1 MSAGPTFERTWRKR
15 FESFAAHRDDEA
27 GIAGWSASG
36 LEARVR
42 RFLALWRAPRAGE
55 RWLDAGCGAGTYL
68 RLLQKDGLE
77 VTGVDYSL
85 VTLSKARRRPGQPA
99 RCAVADIRHLPFAR
113 GCFDGL
119 LCFGVLQA
127 MTDSAS
133 VVDELCRVVKPG
145 GEVWLDALNRRCLVH
160 SAELLRRRL
169 QGKPM
174 HLRYEA
180 PATLYRALRR
190 AGMAD
195 IRVYWMPILP
205 SRWRRWQPLLESRP
219 AVSALGMVPL
229 LGLLTSHAFIVRAR
243 RP

>member
-1 MSAGPTFERTWRKR
+1 MSAGPTFERAWRKR

-36 LEARVR
+36 LGARVR
-42 RFLALWRAPRAGE
+42 RFLALWRVPPAGGH
-55 RWLDAGCGAGTYL
+55 WLDAGCGAGTYL

-85 VTLSKARRRPGQPA
+85 VTLSKARRRHTQPA
-99 RCAVADIRHLPFAR
+99 QYAVADIRYLPFAKD
-113 GCFDGL
+113 CFDGL

-127 MTDSAS
+127 VADSAS
-133 VVDELCRVVKPG
+133 VVNELCRIVKPG
-145 GEVWLDALNRRCLVH
+145 GEVWLDALNRCCLVH
-160 SAELLRRRL
+160 SIELLRRRL

-174 HLRYEA
+174 HLRYET
-180 PATLYRALRR
+180 PGTLYRALRR
-190 AGMAD
+190 AGMTD

-205 SRWRRWQPLLESRP
+205 SRLQRWQPLLESRP
-219 AVSALGMVPL
+219 GVCAMGVVPL